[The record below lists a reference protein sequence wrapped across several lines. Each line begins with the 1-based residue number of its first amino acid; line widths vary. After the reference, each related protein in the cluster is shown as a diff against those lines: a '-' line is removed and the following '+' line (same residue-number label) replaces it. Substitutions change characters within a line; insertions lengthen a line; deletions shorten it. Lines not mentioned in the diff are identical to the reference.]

1 MDRDCDEGEG
11 GGGDG
16 LPEIPMEAW
25 EMIERV
31 KEIMR
36 EYTDDEIYAMLLE
49 CEMDLNETVQR
60 LLSPETFER
69 VKEERERRKEE
80 KIAEEK
86 RLHDIGSSSDF
97 GDRGGSHR
105 HSENTSYKGESS
117 DSAADEYKR
126 QSIGAGDAISSA
138 QSSQVLQPA
147 RPGARGR
154 ASVADIVR
162 RGRPGTRRHVSK
174 ADVVGM
180 GGPGANTSSLP
191 ITSTGTSPPLVGAVP
206 EQCGVPN
213 TSSPLITL
221 DEACFPPLGRTPKR
235 SSYHVTPPFVPSP
248 VEAEPHQALHSPNP
262 CDTAEMSQDCQPH
275 EVEAS
280 VSSEQLAEYS
290 ASAAAGLEKLSM
302 EKGET
307 LSGLPT
313 AHSSLHKLNR
323 LQCELGEATGALVDD
338 SSSGNLDFR
347 NPENHGDEQP
357 RIIPDADRENSA
369 SSCARERQGIVGPS
383 LSSEAHAYSDSLP
396 SFQEPTE
403 YSSRES
409 EFFLQFMAEQIQ
421 SLRHSSGG
429 SYSSRP
435 TNFVPEDVRQDT
447 FSVSGLPSQA
457 LPSIHI
463 APETTLPRPFAL
475 DPDTQHSVSLEHS
488 DNMLAGPSPAQS
500 YASIPSTFQQ
510 AHTDED
516 LSHLL
521 LPELLQDI
529 QQYRNRAPE
538 TTLPRPF
545 ALDPDTQHSVSL
557 EHSDNM
563 LAGPSPPP
571 SYASIPSA
579 FQQAHTDEDPSH
591 LLLPELLQDI
601 QQYRNRAPETTLPR
615 PFALDPDTQHSVSL
629 EHSDNMRAGPSPP
642 PSYASIPSAFQQA
655 HTNEDPSHLLL
666 PELLQDIQQYRNR
679 APETTLPRPFA
690 LDPDTQHSVSLEHSD
705 NMRAGPSPPPSYAS
719 IPSAFQQAH
728 TNEDPSHLLLPELL
742 QDIQQ
747 YRNRA
752 PETTLPRP
760 FALDPDT
767 QHSVSL
773 EHSDNMLAGPSPPPS
788 YASIPSA
795 FQQAHTDEDPSHLL
809 LPELLQDIQQYRN
822 RAPVSHLAQPPAGY
836 GNFGGPT
843 NIPPAGHRSFG
854 APTYIP
860 PADHRSFGSPTYIPP
875 TGHQSFRSLAYIPPA
890 GHRSFGRPT
899 YIPPTG
905 HQSFRSPAYIPPAG
919 HGRFGSATYIP
930 PADYGSLGSPSNIPS
945 RFLNNLPASMN
956 LDEFLRSNEGAHFNP
971 HQGGSSATWVRG
983 PGGSRAI
990 PPAAGSTHYYG
1001 LPEQNQQ
1008 YPRDEGNQRLLQQ
1021 HRSQGYQTP
1030 DGSQSRDP
1038 RGRWP

>member
-290 ASAAAGLEKLSM
+290 ASVSSAAAGLEKLSM

-488 DNMLAGPSPAQS
+488 DNMLAGPSP
-500 YASIPSTFQQ
+500 
-510 AHTDED
+510 
-516 LSHLL
+516 
-521 LPELLQDI
+521 
-529 QQYRNRAPE
+529 
-538 TTLPRPF
+538 
-545 ALDPDTQHSVSL
+545 
-557 EHSDNM
+557 
-563 LAGPSPPP
+563 PP

-705 NMRAGPSPPPSYAS
+705 NMR
-719 IPSAFQQAH
+719 
-728 TNEDPSHLLLPELL
+728 
-742 QDIQQ
+742 
-747 YRNRA
+747 
-752 PETTLPRP
+752 
-760 FALDPDT
+760 
-767 QHSVSL
+767 
-773 EHSDNMLAGPSPPPS
+773 AGPSPPPS

>member
-60 LLSPETFER
+60 LLSPGRYSIKNSFPCLPVWMPRKLLKEKDKKSRYSIKNSLPCLPVWMPRELLKEKDKKSLRFLFSAFSCLDAEKTGEREGKESEGLRQRCVFGLVQIYVLLMNPGDDRTGETFER

-117 DSAADEYKR
+117 FTLILDLPGILNAFVAHLRNMLSSEHDLDIILSHLGTIALCALSTLGCDSAADEYKR

-262 CDTAEMSQDCQPH
+262 CDTAETSQDCQPH

-290 ASAAAGLEKLSM
+290 ASVSSAAAGLEKLSM

-383 LSSEAHAYSDSLP
+383 LSSEA
-396 SFQEPTE
+396 
-403 YSSRES
+403 
-409 EFFLQFMAEQIQ
+409 FMAEQIQ

-629 EHSDNMRAGPSPP
+629 EHSDNMR
-642 PSYASIPSAFQQA
+642 
-655 HTNEDPSHLLL
+655 
-666 PELLQDIQQYRNR
+666 
-679 APETTLPRPFA
+679 
-690 LDPDTQHSVSLEHSD
+690 
-705 NMRAGPSPPPSYAS
+705 
-719 IPSAFQQAH
+719 
-728 TNEDPSHLLLPELL
+728 
-742 QDIQQ
+742 
-747 YRNRA
+747 
-752 PETTLPRP
+752 
-760 FALDPDT
+760 
-767 QHSVSL
+767 
-773 EHSDNMLAGPSPPPS
+773 AGPSPPPS

>member
-138 QSSQVLQPA
+138 QSSQ
-147 RPGARGR
+147 GR
-154 ASVADIVR
+154 ASMADIVR

-221 DEACFPPLGRTPKR
+221 NEACFPPLGRTPKR
-235 SSYHVTPPFVPSP
+235 SSYRVTPPFVPSP

-262 CDTAEMSQDCQPH
+262 CDTAEMSQDCQPD

-290 ASAAAGLEKLSM
+290 ASVSSAAAGLEKLSM

-323 LQCELGEATGALVDD
+323 LQCELGEASGALVDD
-338 SSSGNLDFR
+338 SSVGNLDFR

-357 RIIPDADRENSA
+357 RTISDADRENSA

-409 EFFLQFMAEQIQ
+409 ELFLQFLTEQIQ

-429 SYSSRP
+429 SHSSRP

-500 YASIPSTFQQ
+500 YASIPSAFQQ

-516 LSHLL
+516 LSHLLLPELLQDIQQYRNRAPETTLPRPFALDPDTQHSVSLEHSDNMRAGPSPRPSYASILSAFQQAHTNEDPSHLL

-579 FQQAHTDEDPSH
+579 FQQAHTDE
-591 LLLPELLQDI
+591 
-601 QQYRNRAPETTLPR
+601 N
-615 PFALDPDTQHSVSL
+615 
-629 EHSDNMRAGPSPP
+629 
-642 PSYASIPSAFQQA
+642 
-655 HTNEDPSHLLL
+655 
-666 PELLQDIQQYRNR
+666 
-679 APETTLPRPFA
+679 
-690 LDPDTQHSVSLEHSD
+690 
-705 NMRAGPSPPPSYAS
+705 
-719 IPSAFQQAH
+719 
-728 TNEDPSHLLLPELL
+728 PSHLLLPELL

-809 LPELLQDIQQYRN
+809 LPELLQDIQHYRN
-822 RAPVSHLAQPPAGY
+822 RVPVSHLAQPPAGY

-890 GHRSFGRPT
+890 GHQSFGRPT

-990 PPAAGSTHYYG
+990 PPAAGSTHYYS